1 MRPTRSCSVTNPLRS
16 HVISHHRFLFF
27 IHGRNSKIKCTL
39 PFLALNTVFSWT
51 FCTEQAKTAENSWLP
66 LNSAW
71 KRVKLMELSSSL
83 GSLTFFL
90 LLLLLFAPSK
100 RAPLCFRK
108 RWRFYFVVES
118 PAQAI
123 MGVHYHKII
132 IKRELLFS
140 VWICTYVCLYVCICA
155 SLPPPLSSSPMSV
168 FTWLQQPH
176 GHIAH
181 YFFSH
186 SSPSPS
192 FPRSFFLFS
201 LSLRPYF
208 SHIHHFSASVHFFFF
223 SSQKEGST

>member
-1 MRPTRSCSVTNPLRS
+1 
-16 HVISHHRFLFF
+16 
-27 IHGRNSKIKCTL
+27 
-39 PFLALNTVFSWT
+39 
-51 FCTEQAKTAENSWLP
+51 
-66 LNSAW
+66 
-71 KRVKLMELSSSL
+71 MELSSSL
-83 GSLTFFL
+83 GSVTFF
-90 LLLLLFAPSK
+90 LLLLFAPSK

-123 MGVHYHKII
+123 IGVHYHKII

-140 VWICTYVCLYVCICA
+140 VWIYTYVCLYVCSCA
-155 SLPPPLSSSPMSV
+155 SLPPPLSSSPMSA

-186 SSPSPS
+186 SSPPPPPFHAVFSS
-192 FPRSFFLFS
+192 FS

-208 SHIHHFSASVHFFFF
+208 SHIHHFSASVHFFFPLRKKGQHNTEEDSQY
-223 SSQKEGST
+223 SSSVRVFFVVYLHDLVPFLFDVCAVTASHAWLFWFWLFFCRVVSAFVICP